1 MAPRALLR
9 DAGAFFRDI
18 RLEHSVFALPF
29 ALLGM
34 VMATA
39 QQVDRGLRPGPAP
52 TVHELGWI
60 LVAMVG
66 TRSAAMGFNR
76 IVDRR
81 LDARNPRTSR
91 RPLAAGVAGLPGY
104 AVMVAAGAALLLL
117 AAWRLN
123 PLSLALAPLVLLVVL
138 GYSYTKRFTAWCHF
152 VLGLAL
158 GLAPTAAWVAICGTL
173 PDHPGPYLLTLAV
186 ILWVGGFDI
195 IYATMDVAFDREEG
209 LHSLPARLG
218 VPAAL
223 TVARTCHAAMVFALV
238 GVALATPQ
246 LGPGFLAG
254 VAMTGVLLAYE
265 HAIVRPDDLRRV
277 NTAFFTLNGV
287 VGLLLLAAGLLDL
300 LR

>member
-1 MAPRALLR
+1 M
-9 DAGAFFRDI
+9 
-18 RLEHSVFALPF
+18 
-29 ALLGM
+29 
-34 VMATA
+34 
-39 QQVDRGLRPGPAP
+39 
-52 TVHELGWI
+52 
-60 LVAMVG
+60 
-66 TRSAAMGFNR
+66 
-76 IVDRR
+76 
-81 LDARNPRTSR
+81 
-91 RPLAAGVAGLPGY
+91 
-104 AVMVAAGAALLLL
+104 
-117 AAWRLN
+117 
-123 PLSLALAPLVLLVVL
+123 
-138 GYSYTKRFTAWCHF
+138 
-152 VLGLAL
+152 
-158 GLAPTAAWVAICGTL
+158 AICGTL